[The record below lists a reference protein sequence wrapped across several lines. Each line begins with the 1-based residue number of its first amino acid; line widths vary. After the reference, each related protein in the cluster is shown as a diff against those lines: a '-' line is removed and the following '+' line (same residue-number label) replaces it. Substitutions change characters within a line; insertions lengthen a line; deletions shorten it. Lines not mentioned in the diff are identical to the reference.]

1 MITRVL
7 KPPPEREGRAADATG
22 ADAGTGFAG
31 RVAIV
36 AAVVALGLAL
46 WKAADVVLMA
56 FGGVLLAIALN
67 AFADLLARRTPL
79 GRRFALPVAI
89 AAILVVVAVL
99 VWWIGGTI
107 AGQFGELARRLPGGL
122 AKLQEL
128 LAQVGITLPAL
139 DSPGAVEGTE
149 PLLKLLGA
157 ARTTL
162 GAAANALLVLV
173 LGIYLAVDP
182 GLYRRGFLW
191 LLPPERRA
199 RAAAVLDGASAA
211 LRKWLAGQLVAML
224 VVGLATWIGL
234 AALGVPLALSLAI
247 IAALL
252 EFVPFVGPIAA
263 AIPAILIAFTQG
275 ATTAAEV
282 AVLYLAI
289 QQLEGYLLT
298 PLVQRWAVALPPAL
312 AVLMVVAFG
321 VVFGIPGALL
331 AVPLTVV
338 MMVLAREVLAGRD
351 AV

>member
-1 MITRVL
+1 MTTRVL
-7 KPPPEREGRAADATG
+7 KPRPEREGRAVDATG
-22 ADAGTGFAG
+22 ADASIGFTG
-31 RVAIV
+31 RVVIV

-46 WKAADVVLMA
+46 WKAADVVLMG
-56 FGGVLLAIALN
+56 FGGVLLAIGLS

-79 GRRFALPVAI
+79 GRRLALPVAI
-89 AAILVVVAVL
+89 VTIVAVLSVL

-107 AGQFGELARRLPGGL
+107 AGQFVELLRRLPGGL

-128 LAQVGITLPAL
+128 LAQVGIALPPV
-139 DSPGAVEGTE
+139 DSTGAVEAAE

-162 GAAANALLVLV
+162 GAAASALLVLV
-173 LGIYLAVDP
+173 LGIYLAADP
-182 GLYRRGFLW
+182 GLYRRGLLW
-191 LLPPERRA
+191 LVPADRRT
-199 RAAAVLDGASAA
+199 RVAAVLDASSEA
-211 LRKWLAGQLVAML
+211 LRKWLGGQLVAML
-224 VVGLATWIGL
+224 AVGLVTWIGL
-234 AALGVPLALSLAI
+234 AVLDVPLALSLAI
-247 IAALL
+247 IAMLL
-252 EFVPFVGPIAA
+252 EFVPFIGPIAA

-275 ATTAAEV
+275 ATTAIEV
-282 AVLYLAI
+282 AVLYFAI